1 MLIAIG
7 LTTLPAICCRAV
19 EPWADSRL
27 TITNGLVLWL
37 DVSRQ
42 NAARGAAGLPPL
54 QSWNDAPDL
63 LLDSSGNHRD
73 LVQPVLTARPRF
85 RQEFNGAMLSFDGQ
99 DDFLAATAPGSL
111 LTNATVL
118 VVAAPRTNGG
128 FRALLSCNATGRND
142 YTSGLNL
149 DFGSAPGSVLARVN
163 AEGAGF
169 SGEVNL
175 LTAPQPLPPWRVFT
189 LVAGRGPAGVKLFL
203 DGRTQKSRNREGDSV
218 LHSDEL
224 TLGARRYSNTPDRPH
239 VQGFFAGELTE
250 LLLFDRALADAEHE
264 SVERYLDA
272 KYGALLHGIGGSPA
286 REGAVPLVAV
296 SNPPPVQVFF
306 PGFEARALPVDIN
319 NVNNVRYRADGKLV
333 AVGYDGR
340 IWLLSDSDG
349 DGIEDK
355 VEPFWDKQTLRAP
368 IGAALTPPGY
378 PRGQGVFVAAKEK
391 VALIVDKDGD
401 DRADE
406 EITVATW
413 TERSEQQGVDAL
425 GVAVA
430 PDGSIYFSLGTAS
443 FTEPYRV
450 DKATGQ
456 ARYRTSSERGTVQR
470 VSPDFIKRE
479 TVCTGIRF
487 AVGMA
492 FNRAGD
498 LFVTDQEGATWLPNG
513 NPFDELLHIQPG
525 RHYGFPPRHP
535 RHLPDVIDEPSLF
548 DYAPQHQSTCG
559 LCFNEPVTSSRS
571 RSDGERGAVRP
582 DEGRR
587 EGAASVSPAEIR
599 RQDTGGTFFGPTN
612 WAGDVIVAGYSRG
625 KLWRTKLVKTAA
637 GYVAQTHLLATLQAL
652 TVDACVSPAGDLI
665 VATHSGQPDWGS
677 GPNGRGK
684 LWRIRYHDRQAP
696 QPVAAWNSSPT
707 ELKIAF
713 DRPLDPASLKDLAK
727 TARIESG
734 RFVSA
739 GDRFESIRPGY
750 QVVYDQL
757 AAPRYAHEAF
767 SSQLSSDHRTL
778 TLVTRPRI
786 AAVNYAVTLPAVAAD
801 AGPRIAFSTDS
812 AVAGAQPRS
821 HERKEI
827 DLLTDLTGV
836 EARWESSDGKEAW
849 DGWLPHVDLQAASA
863 FTGGSAEHKQLFGFV
878 TKPGLLTV
886 RGQMNL
892 FEMLQPAIQPGA
904 ALDYERPPEEVTVS
918 FEASVPFTAL
928 IGAQNSSSAQIPGS
942 RHLLLQTFHGPGARW
957 QPFELKLSTGHD
969 TALTV
974 SWSTTSDPRP
984 RPFPLRRFLLP
995 WAQPPDVSAPAP
1007 AERRIPE
1014 IAGGRWLRGKA
1025 QFFGDKL
1032 ACGKCH
1038 AIRGEGSHVGP
1049 DLSNLVY
1056 RDYASVR
1063 KDVEFPNA
1071 AINPDHVASIIE
1083 LADGDSL
1090 TGIVQREADGVLTIV
1105 DGTGKARELPR
1116 IGLKSVK
1123 PSAVSLMPEGLWA
1136 GMTDEE
1142 RRDLMSFLLTTPLEP
1157 WPVPP
1162 EVQGHA
1168 APAARRR
1175 ADFESL
1181 LATAVASR
1189 SPLPGSGGAIQG
1201 DGTANGSPASMKIVL
1216 CAAAKDAGH
1225 GAPGFHDYPLWRERW
1240 SKLLSLAEGVRVET
1254 ADRWPDAEQWKTAD
1268 VVAFYHDNPAWNGD
1282 KSAELDAFLA
1292 RGGGLV
1298 FLHWSMN
1305 AYWDVAPLAARLG
1318 RAWGPGARFRHGSED
1333 LRFLPHEITAGFGSV
1348 TLVDETYWKLTGD
1361 LGDSSVLATGVE
1373 EGELQPQVWARS
1385 QGGGRVFVCIPG
1397 HFTWTFDDPLYR
1409 VLLLRGLCWAAHQP
1423 VDRFAEL
1430 VTVGARLGE

>member
-1 MLIAIG
+1 MTRIRLILTAIG
-7 LTTLPAICCRAV
+7 LATLSVICCRAV
-19 EPWADSRL
+19 EPWADPRP
-27 TITNGLVLWL
+27 TITNGLVVWL

-63 LLDSSGNHRD
+63 LLDGSGQHRD
-73 LVQPVLTARPRF
+73 FAQPVLTARPRF

-99 DDFLAATAPGSL
+99 DDFLAATRRGTV
-111 LTNATVL
+111 LTNVTIF

-128 FRALLSCNATGRND
+128 YRALLSFNATGRND

-149 DFGSAPGSVLARVN
+149 DFGSAPGPALARVN

-169 SGEVNL
+169 SGEANL
-175 LTAPQPLPPWRVFT
+175 LIAPQPLPPWRVFT
-189 LVAGRGPAGVKLFL
+189 LVAERGPTGVKLYL
-203 DGRTQKSRNREGDSV
+203 DGRPQNSRSREDVSI
-218 LHSDEL
+218 LHADEL

-250 LLLFDRALADAEHE
+250 LLLFDRSLTDAERE
-264 SVERYLDA
+264 SVEQYLDA

-286 REGAVPLVAV
+286 REGAAPLVAV

-319 NVNNVRYRADGKLV
+319 NINNVRYRADGKLV

-340 IWLLSDSDG
+340 IWLLSDTDG
-349 DGIEDK
+349 DGLEDK
-355 VEPFWDKQTLRAP
+355 VEPFWEKQTIRAP
-368 IGAALTPPGY
+368 IGAALTPTGY

-391 VALIVDKDGD
+391 VSLIVDKDGD

-470 VSPDFIKRE
+470 VSPDFSKRE

-492 FNRAGD
+492 FNGAGD

-535 RHLPDVIDEPSLF
+535 RHLPDVIDEPSVF

-559 LCFNEPVTSSRS
+559 LTFNEPIKMSLSRS
-571 RSDGERGAVRP
+571 
-582 DEGRR
+582 
-587 EGAASVSPAEIR
+587 EGAAGVSPAEVR
-599 RQDTGGTFFGPTN
+599 RPGTGGTFFGPTN
-612 WAGDVIVAGYSRG
+612 WAGDAIVTGYSRG

-677 GPNGRGK
+677 GPNGKGK
-684 LWRIRYHDRQAP
+684 LWRIRYYDRQAP
-696 QPVAAWNSSPT
+696 QPVSAWNSSPT
-707 ELKIAF
+707 ELKMAF
-713 DRPLDPASLKDLAK
+713 DRALDPASLKDLAK

-734 RFVSA
+734 RYVSA
-739 GDRFESIRPGY
+739 GDRFETIRPGY
-750 QVVYDQL
+750 QVVYDQQ
-757 AAPRYAHEAF
+757 AAPRYAHEAL
-767 SSQLSSDHRTL
+767 SSQLSPDHRTL
-778 TLVTRPRI
+778 TLVTRPRTV
-786 AAVNYAVTLPAVAAD
+786 AVSYAVTLPVVTADGSPRVAT
-801 AGPRIAFSTDS
+801 STDS
-812 AVAGAQPRS
+812 SVAEDHPRS

-827 DLLTDLTGV
+827 DLITDLSGV
-836 EARWESSDGKEAW
+836 EARWESSDGKESW
-849 DGWLPHVDLQAASA
+849 DDWLPHVDLQAAAA
-863 FTGGSAEHKQLFGFV
+863 FTGGSSSHEQFFALV
-878 TKPGLLTV
+878 NKPGRLTI

-904 ALDYERPPEEVTVS
+904 ALDYERPPEEVSVS
-918 FEASVPFTAL
+918 FVASTPFTAL
-928 IGAQNSSSAQIPGS
+928 IGGQRSSSAQVPGS
-942 RHLLLQTFHGPGARW
+942 GHRLLHTFHGPGTRW
-957 QPFELKLSTGHD
+957 QPFELKLSTGRD
-969 TALTV
+969 LALTV
-974 SWSTTSDPRP
+974 TWSTATDPRP

-995 WAQPPDVSAPAP
+995 WAQPPDASAPAP

-1038 AIRGEGSHVGP
+1038 VIRGEGSQVGP

-1063 KDVEFPNA
+1063 KDIEFPNA
-1071 AINPDHVASIIE
+1071 AINPDHVASVIE
-1083 LADGDSL
+1083 LADGETL
-1090 TGIVQREADGVLTIV
+1090 TGIVQREADGMLTIV
-1105 DGTGKARELPR
+1105 DGTAARQLPR
-1116 IGLKSVK
+1116 TGLKSVK
-1123 PSAVSLMPEGLWA
+1123 PAAVSLMPEGLWA
-1136 GMTDEE
+1136 GMNDEE
-1142 RRDLMSFLLTTPLEP
+1142 RRDLMTFVLTTPLDP

-1175 ADFESL
+1175 AEFESL

-1189 SPLPGSGGAIQG
+1189 TPQPGSAGAIQRG
-1201 DGTANGSPASMKIVL
+1201 GTDGSPTPMKIVL

-1240 SKLLSLAEGVRVET
+1240 TKLLSLADGVTVET

-1268 VVAFYHDNPAWNGD
+1268 VVAFYHDNPAWGAD
-1282 KSAELDAFLA
+1282 KTAEMDVFLA

-1305 AYWDVAPLAARLG
+1305 AYRDVAPLAARLG
-1318 RAWGPGARFRHGSED
+1318 RAWGPGARFRHGQEE
-1333 LRFLPHEITAGFGSV
+1333 LRFLPHEITAGFGSA

-1361 LGDSSVLATGVE
+1361 FGDSSVLATTME
-1373 EGELQPQVWARS
+1373 EGERQPQVWALT
-1385 QGGGRVFVCIPG
+1385 QGEGRVFVCIPG

-1409 VLLLRGLCWAAHQP
+1409 ILLLRGLCWAAHQP

-1430 VTVGARLGE
+1430 VTVGARLAE

>member
-1 MLIAIG
+1 VTRIRLILTAIG
-7 LTTLPAICCRAV
+7 FAILMATCCRAV

-27 TITNGLVLWL
+27 AITNGLLLWL

-63 LLDSSGNHRD
+63 LLDGSGHHRD
-73 LVQPVLTARPRF
+73 VAQPVLTARPRF

-99 DDFLAATAPGSL
+99 DDFLASIAPGSL
-111 LTNATVL
+111 LTNVTVL

-128 FRALLSCNATGRND
+128 YRALFSFNATGRND

-149 DFGSAPGSVLARVN
+149 DFGSVPGPALARVN
-163 AEGAGF
+163 SEGAGF
-169 SGEVNL
+169 SGEFNL
-175 LTAPQPLPPWRVFT
+175 LAAPQPLSRWRVFT
-189 LVAGRGPAGVKLFL
+189 LIAGRGADGVKLFV
-203 DGRTQKSRNREGDSV
+203 DGRSQTSRDRAGDSV
-218 LHSDEL
+218 LRADEL

-250 LLLFDRALADAEHE
+250 MLLFERALADNERE

-272 KYGALLHGIGGSPA
+272 KYGALLHGIGGLPV
-286 REGAVPLVAV
+286 REGAVPLVTVTNA
-296 SNPPPVQVFF
+296 PQVQIFY

-319 NVNNVRYRADGKLV
+319 NVNNIRYRADDKLV

-349 DGIEDK
+349 DGLEDK
-355 VEPFWDKQTLRAP
+355 VEPFWDKQTIRAP

-378 PRGQGVFVAAKEK
+378 SRGHGVFVAAKEK

-425 GVAVA
+425 GIAVA
-430 PDGSIYFSLGTAS
+430 PDGSVYFSLGAAS
-443 FTEPYRV
+443 FTEAYRV

-470 VSPDFIKRE
+470 VSPDFTKRE

-492 FNRAGD
+492 FNRLGD

-513 NPFDELLHIQPG
+513 NPFDELLHIQAG

-548 DYAPQHQSTCG
+548 DYTPQHQSTCG
-559 LCFNEPVTSSRS
+559 LTFNEPIKTLLA
-571 RSDGERGAVRP
+571 RSDGTRSA
-582 DEGRR
+582 R
-587 EGAASVSPAEIR
+587 EGAAGRS
-599 RQDTGGTFFGPTN
+599 FGPTN
-612 WAGDVIVAGYSRG
+612 WAGDAIVSGYSRG

-677 GPNGRGK
+677 GPNGKGK
-684 LWRIRYHDRQAP
+684 LWRIRYHDPQAP
-696 QPVAAWNSSPT
+696 QPVAAWNSNPT
-707 ELKIAF
+707 EVKIAF
-713 DRPLDPASLKDLAK
+713 DKPLDPASLKDLAK
-727 TARIESG
+727 AARIESG

-739 GDRFESIRPGY
+739 GDRFETIRPGY

-757 AAPRYAHEAF
+757 AAPRYSHEVL
-767 SSQLSSDHRTL
+767 SSQLSPDHRTL
-778 TLVTRPRI
+778 TLVTRPRA
-786 AAVNYAVTLPAVAAD
+786 AAVNYAVTFPAVAAD
-801 AGPRIAFSTDS
+801 GSPGIASSADS
-812 AVAGAQPRS
+812 AVDEDRPHS
-821 HERKEI
+821 HKRNEI

-836 EARWESSDGKEAW
+836 EARWESSDGQESWA
-849 DGWLPHVDLQAASA
+849 GWLPHVDLQAAGA
-863 FTGGSAEHKQLFGFV
+863 FTGGSAEHEQFFRLL

-904 ALDYERPPEEVTVS
+904 VLDYERPPEEVTVS
-918 FEASVPFTAL
+918 FEASAPFTAL
-928 IGAQNSSSAQIPGS
+928 IGEQSASSSQISGS
-942 RHLLLQTFHGPGARW
+942 EHRLLQTFHGPGSRW
-957 QPFELKLSTGHD
+957 QPFQLRLSSGRD

-974 SWSTTSDPRP
+974 SWSTASDPRP
-984 RPFPLRRFLLP
+984 RPFPLRRFLVP
-995 WAQPPDVSAPAP
+995 WAQPPDLSLPP
-1007 AERRIPE
+1007 PGERRIPE

-1063 KDVEFPNA
+1063 KDIEFPNA
-1071 AINPDHVASIIE
+1071 AINPDHVASILE
-1083 LADGDSL
+1083 LANGETL
-1090 TGIVQREADGVLTIV
+1090 TGIIQREADGVLAVV
-1105 DGTGKARELPR
+1105 DGTAVTRQLPR

-1123 PSAVSLMPEGLWA
+1123 PSTVSLMPEGLWA
-1136 GMTDEE
+1136 GVTDEE

-1175 ADFESL
+1175 AEFETSL
-1181 LATAVASR
+1181 ASTFASR
-1189 SPLPGSGGAIQG
+1189 TPLTGAAGTNRNGPTPEGG
-1201 DGTANGSPASMKIVL
+1201 PAAMKIVL

-1240 SKLLSLAEGVRVET
+1240 SKLLSLAEGVKVET

-1268 VVAFYHDNPAWNGD
+1268 VVAFYHDNPAWSGD
-1282 KSAELDAFLA
+1282 KAAELDVFLT

-1305 AYWDVAPLAARLG
+1305 ASRDVQALAARLG
-1318 RAWGPGARFRHGSED
+1318 RAWGPGARFRHGPEE
-1333 LRFLPHEITAGFGSV
+1333 LRFQPHEITAGFEHAK
-1348 TLVDETYWKLTGD
+1348 LVDESYWNLTGNFE
-1361 LGDSSVLATGVE
+1361 DSSVLATGME
-1373 EGELQPQVWARS
+1373 EGEPQPQVWART
-1385 QGGGRVFVCIPG
+1385 QGRGRVFVCIPG

-1423 VDRFAEL
+1423 VDRLVEL
-1430 VTVGARLGE
+1430 STVGARLSE